1 MKKYLLSAWLV
12 VTLFS
17 LAAAQVDELTIWWA
31 EWDPANYL
39 QQLVNEYTE
48 ETGVV
53 VNVVQEPWGSY
64 YDRVAAEWAAQGDS
78 FDLVVGDSQWLGQ
91 GVEEGHYVDMT
102 EFLTSTGLKDTVTE
116 ATLRY
121 YAEYPTGSGNYYAFP
136 TEGDANGFAYR
147 KDLFEDPEEMAAFQ
161 EQYGYE
167 LAVPETWAQ
176 LRDIAEFFNR
186 PDEGLYGIGVYT
198 QVDYD
203 AITMGFENV
212 LFSYGADWKNE
223 DNEVLGVI
231 NSPEA
236 VEALELY
243 KELYS
248 FAPPGSNN
256 AFFAEMND
264 LYINGQV
271 AMVMNYFAFFPALD
285 NSEINPYRDVTGY
298 FAMPEGPTGERFAAL
313 GGQGTSINA
322 YISDERKQAS
332 LDFLEWFAQP
342 EVQARW
348 AELGGYT
355 NNKEVLQSEAF
366 LNQTPYNEA
375 FAESMTFVKD
385 FWNIPQFGQLLEPAQ
400 RYLHSYVVGGEGTAE
415 EALNGMAFEQ
425 DEVLIDS
432 GIIDE

>member
-12 VTLFS
+12 VTFS
-17 LAAAQVDELTIWWA
+17 LAAAQVDELTVWWA

-48 ETGVV
+48 ETGVA

-102 EFLTSTGLKDTVTE
+102 EFLTSTGIADTVTE
-116 ATLRY
+116 ATLTY
-121 YAEYPTGSGNYYAFP
+121 YGEYPTGSGNYYAFP

-147 KDLFEDPEEMAAFQ
+147 KDLFEDPDEMAAFE
-161 EQYGYE
+161 EQYGYP
-167 LAVPETWAQ
+167 LTVPETWAQ

-223 DNEVLGVI
+223 DNEVLDVI

-298 FAMPEGPTGERFAAL
+298 FAMPKGPTGERFAAL

-322 YISDERKQAS
+322 YISDERKQAA

>member
-12 VTLFS
+12 VTFS
-17 LAAAQVDELTIWWA
+17 LAAAQVDELTVWWA

-48 ETGVV
+48 ETGVA

-102 EFLTSTGLKDTVTE
+102 EFLTSTGIADTVTE
-116 ATLRY
+116 ATLTY
-121 YAEYPTGSGNYYAFP
+121 YGEYPTGSGNYYAFP

-147 KDLFEDPEEMAAFQ
+147 KDLFEDPDEMAAFE
-161 EQYGYE
+161 EQYGYP
-167 LAVPETWAQ
+167 LVVPETWAQ

-223 DNEVLGVI
+223 DNEVLDVI

-298 FAMPEGPTGERFAAL
+298 FAMPKGPTGERFAAL

-322 YISDERKQAS
+322 YISDERKQAA

>member
-1 MKKYLLSAWLV
+1 MKKYLLSTWLV

-17 LAAAQVDELTIWWA
+17 LATAQVDELTIWWA

-48 ETGVV
+48 ETGVA

-102 EFLTSTGLKDTVTE
+102 DFLTSTGIADTVTE
-116 ATLRY
+116 ATLTY
-121 YAEYPTGSGNYYAFP
+121 YSEYPIGSGNYYAFP

-147 KDLFEDPEEMAAFQ
+147 QDLFEDPEEMAAFE
-161 EQYGYE
+161 EQYGYP

-176 LRDIAEFFNR
+176 LRDIAEFFYR
-186 PDEGLYGIGVYT
+186 PDEGLYGVGVYT

-223 DNEVLGVI
+223 DNEVLDVI

-236 VEALELY
+236 VAALELY

-313 GGQGTSINA
+313 GGQGTSVNA
-322 YISDERKQAS
+322 YISDERKQAA
-332 LDFLEWFAQP
+332 LDFLAWFAQP

-375 FAESMTFVKD
+375 FAQSMTFVKD

-400 RYLHSYVVGGEGTAE
+400 RYLHSYIVGNEGTAE

-432 GIIDE
+432 GVIDE

>member
-12 VTLFS
+12 VTFS
-17 LAAAQVDELTIWWA
+17 LAAAQVDELTVWWA

-48 ETGVV
+48 ETGVA

-102 EFLTSTGLKDTVTE
+102 EFLTSTGIADTVTE

-121 YAEYPTGSGNYYAFP
+121 YSEYPTGSGNYYAFP

-147 KDLFEDPEEMAAFQ
+147 KDLFEDSDEMAAFQ

-176 LRDIAEFFNR
+176 LRDIAEFFYR

-223 DNEVLGVI
+223 DNEVLDVI

-298 FAMPEGPTGERFAAL
+298 FAMPKGPTGERFAAL

-322 YISDERKQAS
+322 YISDERKQAA

-425 DEVLIDS
+425 DEVLLDS
-432 GIIDE
+432 GIINE

>member
-12 VTLFS
+12 VTFS
-17 LAAAQVDELTIWWA
+17 LAAAQVDELTVWWA

-48 ETGVV
+48 ETGVA

-102 EFLTSTGLKDTVTE
+102 EFLTSTGIADTVTE
-116 ATLRY
+116 ATLTY
-121 YAEYPTGSGNYYAFP
+121 YGEYPTGSGNYYAFP

-147 KDLFEDPEEMAAFQ
+147 KDLFEDPAEMAAFQ

-223 DNEVLGVI
+223 DNEVLDVI

-298 FAMPEGPTGERFAAL
+298 FAMPKGPTGERFAAL

-322 YISDERKQAS
+322 YISDERKQAA